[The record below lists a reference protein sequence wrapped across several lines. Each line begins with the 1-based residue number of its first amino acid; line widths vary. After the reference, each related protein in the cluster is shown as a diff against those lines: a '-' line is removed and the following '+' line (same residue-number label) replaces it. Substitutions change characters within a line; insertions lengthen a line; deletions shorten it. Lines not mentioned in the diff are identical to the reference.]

1 MKKVLFMCL
10 SCILFLCGCN
20 NQKANFKYT
29 NEEQIK
35 KEITTNLEQIAEE
48 TDMTSS
54 NPFDYTKNEYYNNIV
69 NLGEDAVPILEDMY
83 NKKELAGVNAY
94 LSALAIQ
101 DITKC
106 NLHEEYNLDWSTAEK
121 FYTLWKDNNCS
132 FKK

>member
-1 MKKVLFMCL
+1 MR
-10 SCILFLCGCN
+10 N
-20 NQKANFKYT
+20 NY
-29 NEEQIK
+29 EE
-35 KEITTNLEQIAEE
+35 
-48 TDMTSS
+48 S
-54 NPFDYTKNEYYNNIV
+54 FVYTKNEYYNNIV